1 MLKLFSTSTVFAF
14 PRWDCGIWR
23 WIGWPACSSI
33 SFSSS
38 TESELHEDPALSI
51 NLLLFN
57 GNPLVVVSGRYQSM
71 KPMIGKSIDQSM
83 IIDDLLVNWHRLASA
98 NRWPIDNHTKV
109 VATHRLSLI
118 GVEKISVS
126 HTFQSVRIRTRSTH
140 KCLTFEFVHRIVC
153 MLLHGFKN
161 QQQKHALKQ
170 CFEEWQVNN
179 TPFRLAVPF
188 AILYTVDIW
197 LIWIFRNFIFPLFPI
212 FPTGPVH
219 TPCKMKLLLSDLS
232 E

>member
-1 MLKLFSTSTVFAF
+1 MLPCNQT
-14 PRWDCGIWR
+14 
-23 WIGWPACSSI
+23 
-33 SFSSS
+33 
-38 TESELHEDPALSI
+38 
-51 NLLLFN
+51 
-57 GNPLVVVSGRYQSM
+57 GRYQSM

-83 IIDDLLVNWHRLASA
+83 TVDALLVNWHRLASG

-109 VATHRLSLI
+109 VATHRLSSI

-170 CFEEWQVNN
+170 CFEETQVNN

-188 AILYTVDIW
+188 AVLYTVDIW

-212 FPTGPVH
+212 FPMTVNG
-219 TPCKMKLLLSDLS
+219 SIGIDNR
-232 E
+232 